1 MVDLGADA
9 AHHAAVAAGQEQRR
23 VAVIEER
30 VEALAQVQTPLDPD
44 RRSPLW
50 RVSMKPVREVDE
62 LPNLPPR
69 AHLSDLQRHGG
80 RPYMPTSTDVFAK
93 VREHD
98 RSELLRMAREL
109 DALPYF
115 RQLEGRS
122 LPVVEMEGAPRI
134 MLGSNN
140 YLGLTGDERV
150 MQGAQDALAKYG
162 TGLTGSRFLNGTIPL
177 HLDLER
183 EIAEWMGTEEALV
196 FTTGHQ
202 ANVGTLGTILG
213 PGDTVIAD
221 SGDHASILDGCLLSR
236 AKLRAFRHSRL
247 DKLEKALERA
257 RAEGGRAGARG
268 RRRHPRRR
276 RRRLLDGGRR
286 RRPPP
291 DRRPLRRLR
300 RAPDGRR

>member
-109 DALPYF
+109 DALPSF
-115 RQLEGRS
+115 RQLEGPS
-122 LPVVEMEGAPRI
+122 PPCPT
-134 MLGSNN
+134 S
-140 YLGLTGDERV
+140 
-150 MQGAQDALAKYG
+150 
-162 TGLTGSRFLNGTIPL
+162 
-177 HLDLER
+177 
-183 EIAEWMGTEEALV
+183 
-196 FTTGHQ
+196 
-202 ANVGTLGTILG
+202 
-213 PGDTVIAD
+213 
-221 SGDHASILDGCLLSR
+221 ASSR
-236 AKLRAFRHSRL
+236 ADRCPWWRW
-247 DKLEKALERA
+247 RA
-257 RAEGGRAGARG
+257 RRG
-268 RRRHPRRR
+268 SCS
-276 RRRLLDGGRR
+276 
-286 RRPPP
+286 
-291 DRRPLRRLR
+291 
-300 RAPDGRR
+300 APTTTSA